1 MLTVVNS
8 VYVHQKSAAWV
19 GGSEQTDGSSR
30 SYRDYYCHIVD
41 FSSRGAR
48 LSFADSAG
56 AQQNLQSILQH
67 VTVDASVLILQLC
80 LEDFLRIRIRILWVT
95 LSPPLSLLC
104 YYKRHSSDEVSSFSS
119 SGICRIPLKWV
130 SLFFQAKLSISSF
143 VLYSKKSSAERDL
156 TLIPAF
162 ND

>member
-48 LSFADSAG
+48 QSFADSAG

-104 YYKRHSSDEVSSFSS
+104 YYKRRSSDEVSSFFLFRNLQDPVEVGLSFFPS
-119 SGICRIPLKWV
+119 QAQYQFFCSVLKKV
-130 SLFFQAKLSISSF
+130 ISRKTSHINSSF
-143 VLYSKKSSAERDL
+143 
-156 TLIPAF
+156 
-162 ND
+162 

>member
-95 LSPPLSLLC
+95 LPPPLSLLC

-130 SLFFQAKLSISSF
+130 SLFFPSQAQYQFFCSVLKKVISRKTSHINSSF
-143 VLYSKKSSAERDL
+143 
-156 TLIPAF
+156 
-162 ND
+162 